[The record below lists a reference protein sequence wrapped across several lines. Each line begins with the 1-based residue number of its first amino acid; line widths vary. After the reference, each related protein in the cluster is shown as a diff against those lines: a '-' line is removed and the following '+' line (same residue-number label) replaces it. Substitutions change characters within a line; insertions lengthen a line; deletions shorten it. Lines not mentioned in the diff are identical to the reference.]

1 MCLFVFL
8 CSTSTFALLDSL
20 LLVNEINLPR
30 LFRHETLF
38 MPQTRVFNFNIGIRF
53 SMITRQNTLLDIA
66 VLSTILR
73 SMRRLED
80 SITSVPHKPHVRLC
94 LCLASKNAIQGSLG
108 LISETWLP
116 ISGDIEIERI
126 TRELRRTEDIG
137 VYMYYLFQ
145 DTNLATTW
153 DHTTNLECQ

>member
-1 MCLFVFL
+1 MWLFIVL
-8 CSTSTFALLDSL
+8 CSTSTSALLDSL

-30 LFRHETLF
+30 LPFRHETLF

-80 SITSVPHKPHVRLC
+80 SIASVPHKPHVRLC
-94 LCLASKNAIQGSLG
+94 LCQASKNAIQGSLG
-108 LISETWLP
+108 LIFERWLP

-126 TRELRRTEDIG
+126 TQNRRYRCMCTIFSKIQILRLHG
-137 VYMYYLFQ
+137 
-145 DTNLATTW
+145 TTGP
-153 DHTTNLECQ
+153 TLNI

>member
-1 MCLFVFL
+1 MGEK
-8 CSTSTFALLDSL
+8 S
-20 LLVNEINLPR
+20 INR
-30 LFRHETLF
+30 EVYF
-38 MPQTRVFNFNIGIRF
+38 IGI
-53 SMITRQNTLLDIA
+53 LLRHSEETY
-66 VLSTILR
+66 VLR
-73 SMRRLED
+73 N
-80 SITSVPHKPHVRLC
+80 RLC
-94 LCLASKNAIQGSLG
+94 LGLNCLLTVPRANNLLYEHFVPSIDFSVLPKYPIQGSLG